1 MKEEYNKEIFT
12 VYSEKHNALGYFVKI
27 GKGDDEIVVET
38 LDKDFVYKGFDD
50 YIKDDWEF
58 TGLI

>member
-12 VYSEKHNALGYFVKI
+12 VYSEKHNVLGYFVKI
-27 GKGDDEIVVET
+27 GKGDDEIIVET
-38 LDKDFVYKGFDD
+38 LDKNFVYNGFDD